1 MAATRPSPTP
11 TLLAPHLPPKTFVG
25 IDLISFTSTPN
36 FHGIKD
42 LPEGWHFLYTGT
54 SESFSLRCGAWFYVG
69 DVRSGVGTND
79 STEEDDDDDDDEK
92 QVIRRQQNVQES
104 VHAEAEIRIWKW
116 DHNTEALIP
125 LDREKDSDQQEAV
138 QHKANL
144 GALWQRGALFRY
156 RSRVP
161 SSKSAGSHGKQERE
175 RDRND
180 RDIGDE
186 DEETGRS
193 DWVGLTNRLSPGLL
207 TRVLCDPDI
216 DVDGRPSWTVTSAST
231 SFQDADQIPGL
242 TGKEYMDGL
251 AGGRE
256 NELRFLP
263 IDLKRTWPDGAIG
276 RERTV
281 AAQDRSWALGNFIE
295 QLTGSAAGDHAG
307 EAQIL
312 GELQFAFLMVLT
324 LMNYSCLQQWKR
336 LLSLTLTCRAAI
348 RSRERFFAD
357 VLRLLMLQL
366 KHSTDVEGGLFE
378 LDNDDGA
385 AFLIQLLTCFR
396 RSLDEIQ
403 DDAALTVKSQ
413 MEELETWVQKE
424 FGWGFRREDIVRRG
438 MLELEDG
445 EQIEVQISGA
455 DEEDE
460 TGEYAPVVVD
470 LGENGP
476 TLDDVGI

>member
-1 MAATRPSPTP
+1 MATTRLLPT
-11 TLLAPHLPPKTFVG
+11 TLLVPDLPPKTFVG

-36 FHGIKD
+36 FYGIRD
-42 LPEGWHFLYTGT
+42 LPEGWHFLYTGA

-69 DVRSGVGTND
+69 RDVRSGAD
-79 STEEDDDDDDDEK
+79 PEEE
-92 QVIRRQQNVQES
+92 VTIIRRPQQNILQES
-104 VHAEAEIRIWKW
+104 APGAEIRIWKW

-125 LDREKDSDQQEAV
+125 LDRENDSDRHEAV

-144 GALWQRGALFRY
+144 RSLWQRGALFRY

-161 SSKSAGSHGKQERE
+161 TSSSGPGKQERDPNNE
-175 RDRND
+175 CDVD
-180 RDIGDE
+180 
-186 DEETGRS
+186 DEEESEEVGRS
-193 DWVGLTNRLSPGLL
+193 DWIGLTDRLSPGLL
-207 TRVLCDPDI
+207 IRVLGDPDI

-231 SFQDADQIPGL
+231 SFQDTDQIPGL
-242 TGKEYMDGL
+242 TDKEFKDEL
-251 AGGRE
+251 AGGKE
-256 NELRFLP
+256 KELRFLP
-263 IDLKRTWPDGAIG
+263 LDLKRTWPDGAIG

-295 QLTGSAAGDHAG
+295 QLTGSAAGKDRAG

-312 GELQFAFLMVLT
+312 GELQFTFLMVLT

-348 RSRERFFAD
+348 KSREGFFAD

-385 AFLIQLLTCFR
+385 AFLIQLLSCFR

-403 DDAALTVKSQ
+403 DGVGLTVKSQ

-424 FGWGFRREDIVRRG
+424 FGWGIRREDMVRRG

-476 TLDDVGI
+476 ALDDADIAENFG